1 MKIIAAVPT
10 YNRPE
15 LLLKNIDCLLRQ
27 TRPLDRIVIVD
38 NASEAETRQ
47 VMERAGYLSHPLIEY
62 IRVDVNVGASGGFG
76 IGMETAM
83 AQGAD
88 WIWGMDDDA
97 FPHSDALEQLLAAN
111 ISGEHDCLWSNVDED
126 TEFDAPT
133 KQVDVL
139 IFVGYLV
146 SRKLVEVVGYPDRRF
161 YMYHDDTDYSKRII
175 EHGFGIVKV
184 RDSVIDHRGFNKRG
198 TPQSTYRLPVGSFT
212 VLNCEPFRIYY
223 IFRNVYFTKSQGV
236 ERLRYLLRTLLV
248 EFPKYLLTRPWSG
261 VAIGLAAFHVLIRR
275 RGRFDLPA
283 VFSRKYHGGH

>member
-27 TRPLDRIVIVD
+27 TRQLDRIVIVD
-38 NASEAETRQ
+38 NASEAETRR
-47 VMERAGYLSHPLIEY
+47 VMERAGYLAHPLIEY
-62 IRVDVNVGASGGFG
+62 VRVDVNVGASGGFG

-97 FPHSDALEQLLAAN
+97 FPHADALEQLLVAN
-111 ISGEHDCLWSNVDED
+111 TAGDYDCLWSNVDED
-126 TEFDAPT
+126 TEFDGLT
-133 KQVDVL
+133 KQVEAL

-146 SRKLVEVVGYPDRRF
+146 SRKLVESIGYPDRRF

-175 EHGFGIVKV
+175 EHGFRILKV
-184 RDSVIDHRGFNKRG
+184 RNSIIDHKGFNKRG
-198 TPQSTYRLPVGSFT
+198 TPQSTYKLPIGSFT

-223 IFRNVYFTKSQGV
+223 IFRNVYFIKSQRS
-236 ERLRYLLRTLLV
+236 ERLRYLLRTLLI
-248 EFPKYLLTRPWSG
+248 EIPKYLLMRPWSG
-261 VAIGLAAFHVLIRR
+261 VAISLAAFHVLTRR

-283 VFSRKYHGGH
+283 VFSRKYHDRH